1 MTGIVYSETVIFLAP
16 AEFISEAP
24 YQIAIVD
31 LDNGERETGRITEG
45 RVSIGDRVML
55 CERRN
60 GIPIFKSTD
69 AVR

>member
-16 AEFISEAP
+16 ADFVNEAP

-31 LDNGERETGRITEG
+31 LDNGKRETGRMIED
-45 RVSIGDRVML
+45 RVSIGDRVTL
-55 CERRN
+55 CEHRN
-60 GIPIFKSTD
+60 GVPVFKKSN